1 MIRTDLRNGTVL
13 PFLAPRV
20 RAAIKAVLRGIA
32 RVLVL
37 PRYVCYVC
45 STWLFG
51 EHAFRSTSAALS
63 VVPGIQGV
71 YLRREFYRLTLAE
84 CAKDALITF
93 GTLFASRGARVGA
106 NVFIGTY
113 CMIGDVHIG
122 RDVLLGSNVHLLS
135 GKTQHG
141 IDDLTRPIRLQ
152 PGRVTVIS
160 VGEDTWIGNG
170 AIVMANVGRRC
181 VIGAGSVVV
190 SDIPDYA
197 IAAGNPARVIRM
209 RHQEQ
214 ARESAG
220 V

>member
-1 MIRTDLRNGTVL
+1 MRGIDLPNGMVM
-13 PFLAPRV
+13 PFLGPRV
-20 RAAIKAVLRGIA
+20 REAIKAVLRGIA
-32 RVLVL
+32 RVLVF

-45 STWLFG
+45 SAWFFG
-51 EHAFRSTSAALS
+51 EHAFRSSSAALS
-63 VVPGIQGV
+63 VVPGIQGA

-113 CMIGDVHIG
+113 CMIGDAHIG

-141 IDDLTRPIRLQ
+141 TEDLIHPMRLQ
-152 PGRVTVIS
+152 PGRFTVIS
-160 VGEDTWIGNG
+160 IGEDSWIGNG
-170 AIVMANVGRRC
+170 AIVMANVGRKC
-181 VIGAGSVVV
+181 IVGAGSVVV
-190 SDIPDYA
+190 SDIPDFA
-197 IAAGNPARVIRM
+197 IAAGNPARVIRL
-209 RHQEQ
+209 RHQTP
-214 ARESAG
+214 AHESVG